1 MPPSSMF
8 YNQIFLNC
16 ISSKIRLAVI
26 LLDGNTKLIKNATH
40 SDWLLLGLSVFAIS
54 WSAPLIRLAF
64 PIPVLVIVFARLG
77 FAFLIMFFFSWY
89 RKEKTNYSFTR
100 NSNSL
105 LILAGLSLGAHFWFW
120 TESLKHTSIII
131 SVVLVTLHPIFVGF
145 GAYFFLKEPFS
156 RSLVFGAAIA
166 LLGTLIMTG
175 MDISLQNSLWG
186 NFLALIG
193 GIFFSIFLV
202 VSRAMRKEISTFT
215 YSAIVY
221 GLATLFVGFGF
232 VFSDVQFVTASP
244 SAYWALIGI
253 VVLPQLIGHT
263 TINWTLG
270 IFPAAIVGIA
280 IVCEPIGASLLAV
293 ILLDEIPTLFE
304 MVGALIIVSGVY
316 IAIRNRAV
324 VSNDK
329 KMCI

>member
-1 MPPSSMF
+1 M
-8 YNQIFLNC
+8 
-16 ISSKIRLAVI
+16 
-26 LLDGNTKLIKNATH
+26 IKNATH

-89 RKEKTNYSFTR
+89 RKEKTNYIFTR

-232 VFSDVQFVTASP
+232 IFSDVQFVTVSP

>member
-1 MPPSSMF
+1 
-8 YNQIFLNC
+8 
-16 ISSKIRLAVI
+16 
-26 LLDGNTKLIKNATH
+26 
-40 SDWLLLGLSVFAIS
+40 
-54 WSAPLIRLAF
+54 
-64 PIPVLVIVFARLG
+64 
-77 FAFLIMFFFSWY
+77 MFFLSWY
-89 RKEKTNYSFTR
+89 RKEKNNYSFTR
-100 NSNSL
+100 NSYSL

-232 VFSDVQFVTASP
+232 IFSDVQFVTASP

>member
-1 MPPSSMF
+1 M
-8 YNQIFLNC
+8 
-16 ISSKIRLAVI
+16 
-26 LLDGNTKLIKNATH
+26 IKNATH

-156 RSLVFGAAIA
+156 RSLVFGAVIA

-202 VSRAMRKEISTFT
+202 VSRAMRKQISTFS

-232 VFSDVQFVTASP
+232 IFSDVQFVTASP

>member
-1 MPPSSMF
+1 M
-8 YNQIFLNC
+8 
-16 ISSKIRLAVI
+16 
-26 LLDGNTKLIKNATH
+26 IKNATH
-40 SDWLLLGLSVFAIS
+40 NDWLLLGLSVFAIS

-64 PIPVLVIVFARLG
+64 PIPVLVIVFVRLG
-77 FAFLIMFFFSWY
+77 FAFLIMFFLSWY
-89 RKEKTNYSFTR
+89 RKEKNNYSFTR
-100 NSNSL
+100 NSYSL

-145 GAYFFLKEPFS
+145 GAYCFLKEPFS
-156 RSLVFGAAIA
+156 RSLVFGAVIA

-232 VFSDVQFVTASP
+232 IFSDVQFVTVSP
-244 SAYWALIGI
+244 STYWALIGI

-304 MVGALIIVSGVY
+304 MIGALIIVSGVY

>member
-1 MPPSSMF
+1 
-8 YNQIFLNC
+8 
-16 ISSKIRLAVI
+16 
-26 LLDGNTKLIKNATH
+26 LIKNATH

>member
-1 MPPSSMF
+1 M
-8 YNQIFLNC
+8 
-16 ISSKIRLAVI
+16 K
-26 LLDGNTKLIKNATH
+26 KNATH

-316 IAIRNRAV
+316 IAISNRAV

-329 KMCI
+329 IMFI

>member
-1 MPPSSMF
+1 M
-8 YNQIFLNC
+8 
-16 ISSKIRLAVI
+16 
-26 LLDGNTKLIKNATH
+26 IKNATH

-64 PIPVLVIVFARLG
+64 PIPVLVIVFVRLG

>member
-1 MPPSSMF
+1 M
-8 YNQIFLNC
+8 
-16 ISSKIRLAVI
+16 
-26 LLDGNTKLIKNATH
+26 IKNATH

-100 NSNSL
+100 ISNSL

-232 VFSDVQFVTASP
+232 IFSDVQFVTASP

>member
-1 MPPSSMF
+1 M
-8 YNQIFLNC
+8 
-16 ISSKIRLAVI
+16 
-26 LLDGNTKLIKNATH
+26 IKNATH

-232 VFSDVQFVTASP
+232 IFSDVQFVTASP

>member
-1 MPPSSMF
+1 
-8 YNQIFLNC
+8 
-16 ISSKIRLAVI
+16 
-26 LLDGNTKLIKNATH
+26 LIKNATH

-89 RKEKTNYSFTR
+89 RKEKTNYIFTR

-232 VFSDVQFVTASP
+232 IFSDVQFVTASP

>member
-1 MPPSSMF
+1 M
-8 YNQIFLNC
+8 
-16 ISSKIRLAVI
+16 
-26 LLDGNTKLIKNATH
+26 IKNATH

-100 NSNSL
+100 NSKSL